1 MAKKLSWKY
10 SSLLRAAS
18 GELLP
23 GLTSVMFISA
33 IVIVLLNGYNDHHY
47 QLREISNNEMLAEEA
62 LNSSSQTDKIMIL
75 LEKSAYSL
83 FKYQHQQPM
92 LTNTAEYNQR
102 YALSANELTEAFY
115 LSCPSA
121 KLSARVSGLLSGD
134 NINKNV
140 AVIHYQGK
148 EESYGINDSIGE
160 GVTLIRIFPD
170 RVIVNEHGYCAAL
183 LMN

>member
-10 SSLLRAAS
+10 SSLFRAAS

-23 GLTSVMFISA
+23 GLTSVLFISA
-33 IVIVLLNGYNDHHY
+33 IVIVLLNSYKDHHY
-47 QLREISNNEMLAEEA
+47 QLRKISNNEMLAEEA
-62 LNSSSQTDKIMIL
+62 LSTSSQVDKQMSL
-75 LEKSAYSL
+75 LQKNASAL
-83 FKYQHQQPM
+83 FKYQHQQLT

-134 NINKNV
+134 NINKNI

-160 GVTLIRIFPD
+160 GVTLIRILVMTP
-170 RVIVNEHGYCAAL
+170 NY
-183 LMN
+183 